1 MVKKTVVLLVTL
13 VLLATFLIGCATP
26 TATPTPT
33 ASPTPSTPTPS
44 PTPTAAKLTMA
55 AILYGHAN
63 EGTWDPAGYK
73 GILAVQGKVPFELSM
88 SEAVSSQDAEKVIR
102 DWAARGT
109 NIVFAHSDTY
119 TDQLITVAAN
129 FPNVYFIGEFGIDP
143 AVKASEPDQAKYL
156 KENSPKNLVFLGDTP
171 EEGNYLAGYAAA
183 LSSKAGKIGVLQP
196 FESGTMNRYT
206 NAFIYGAK
214 AAKADIQI
222 TVVYVG
228 DYLAPAETRDGIKSM
243 AQQGVDV
250 IFTELD
256 DNSSILECAAQ
267 KIQCIAMYV
276 DKMELDPATVL
287 TSVVQDWAVQLQ
299 GPVEAVKNGTW
310 TAFRQANYFQPQNL
324 ANGSV
329 HLGAWGTAA
338 TAAVKTAVAA
348 VEAKIISGETK
359 VPMDDSKPLSGPK
372 LSVTAIL
379 YGHANEG
386 TWDTT
391 IMDGFA
397 NAQKV
402 VAFDLNLN
410 EGTTNQDANKAMTD
424 WSGKNVNVIM
434 CHSNSYTDSAIEV
447 AARFPNVYFIGEAYI
462 DPDTIVGDAQQDKY
476 KKAATPKNLVLAGVT
491 PEEGN
496 YLAGYVAG
504 LMSKTGMVGV
514 LQPFEAAPLN
524 RHSNSFIFGAQAANP
539 NIKFKI
545 VYMGDYVAPDL
556 TRDAVKSLKEQGAD
570 IIFSE
575 MDDNSSIL
583 ECAANGIYC
592 ITPWADKHDFD
603 PKTNLVSVVS
613 DFSVAL
619 TGALEA
625 IQKGTWD
632 AYRESNYFT
641 PQTLTNK
648 GTFLGAWGDAVPED
662 VKTKVAAIEAQFKD
676 GSLKV
681 EWSTDKLAQ

>member
-1 MVKKTVVLLVTL
+1 MGKKILVLIVTL
-13 VLLATFLIGCATP
+13 GLFATILAGCGGGQ
-26 TATPTPT
+26 TPTPT
-33 ASPTPSTPTPS
+33 TSSASPTPTPTS
-44 PTPTAAKLTMA
+44 SKLTLA

-63 EGTWDPAGYK
+63 EGTWDPAGYQGLLK
-73 GILAVQGKVPFELSM
+73 VQKEIPFELSL
-88 SEAVSSQDAEKVIR
+88 SEAVSSQDSEKAIR

-119 TDQLITVAAN
+119 TDQLMTVAAN
-129 FPNVYFIGEFGIDP
+129 FPNISFIGEFGIDP
-143 AVKASEPDQAKYL
+143 AVKAGEPDQVKYL
-156 KENSPKNLVFLGDTP
+156 KANAPKNLVFLGDTP

-183 LSSKAGKIGVLQP
+183 LASKSGKIGILQP

-206 NAFIYGAK
+206 NAFVFGAQ

-222 TVVYVG
+222 LIVYVG

-243 AQQGVDV
+243 AQQGADV

-267 KIQCIAMYV
+267 NIQCIAMYV
-276 DKMELDPATVL
+276 DKRDLDPKTVL
-287 TSVVQDWAVQLQ
+287 TSVVQEWSVQLKSAIEAVQ
-299 GPVEAVKNGTW
+299 KGTW
-310 TAFRQANYFQPQNL
+310 AEFRDKNFFQPQNL

-329 HLGAWGTAA
+329 HLGAWGDAA
-338 TAAVKTAVAA
+338 TEDLKKAVSAI
-348 VEAKIISGETK
+348 EAKIKSGEIQ
-359 VPMDDSKPLSGPK
+359 VPMDDAKPLSGEK
-372 LSVTAIL
+372 LTVTAIL

-391 IMDGFA
+391 IMQGFA
-397 NAQKV
+397 NAEKLV
-402 VAFDLNLN
+402 SFNLNLN

-424 WSGKNVNVIM
+424 WAGKGVDAIL

-447 AARFPNVYFIGEAYI
+447 ASRFPNVHFIGEAYI
-462 DPDTIVGDAQQDKY
+462 DPDSIVGDPQQDKY
-476 KKAATPKNLVLAGVT
+476 QKANTPKNLVLAGVT

-504 LMSKTGMVGV
+504 LMSKSGMVGV
-514 LQPFEAAPLN
+514 LQPFEAPPLN

-539 NIKFKI
+539 DIKFKV

-641 PQTLTNK
+641 PQTLTNA
-648 GTFLGAWGDAVPED
+648 GTKLGVWGDVVPEE
-662 VKTKVAAIEAQFKD
+662 VKTAVAAIEAKFKD

-681 EWSTDKLAQ
+681 EWSTEKLAE